1 MIWKDAQVVAAAEQD
16 MVFLAREMFWHW
28 KINKTHIQN
37 QEKLAKSETLHKLK
51 IAWKTVSGRPP
62 CFVSMP
68 VKDSFPTPAV
78 YCYFAPTAEGRF
90 WKQDLL
96 RCAQGSISS
105 FTPTRRKERSSGFHQ
120 NCSRP
125 PSQPRFSSLRGQ
137 LAASSEGST
146 KTSGCNAAGPGQPT
160 SRRGAVM
167 SCHGWT
173 RLINH
178 FQRPWKRHLPTAL
191 VSSPLRPPLRA
202 PRSFLPAWDMA
213 LY

>member
-1 MIWKDAQVVAAAEQD
+1 MIWKDAQVLAAAEQN
-16 MVFLAREMFWHW
+16 MVFLAREMFCHW

-51 IAWKTVSGRPP
+51 TAWKTVSGGPSR
-62 CFVSMP
+62 FVSMP
-68 VKDSFPTPAV
+68 VKDSFLTPSA

-90 WKQDLL
+90 WKQYLL
-96 RCAQGSISS
+96 HCAPGSISS
-105 FTPTRRKERSSGFHQ
+105 FTPTWRKEKSLGVHR

-125 PSQPRFSSLRGQ
+125 PSQPRFPSLRGQ
-137 LAASSEGST
+137 LAASWGGST

-160 SRRGAVM
+160 SRKGAVM

-178 FQRPWKRHLPTAL
+178 FQQPWKDTCPQ
-191 VSSPLRPPLRA
+191 P
-202 PRSFLPAWDMA
+202 
-213 LY
+213 

>member
-1 MIWKDAQVVAAAEQD
+1 MIWKDAQVLAAAEQN
-16 MVFLAREMFWHW
+16 MVFLAREMFCHW

-51 IAWKTVSGRPP
+51 TAWKTVSGGPSR
-62 CFVSMP
+62 FVSMP
-68 VKDSFPTPAV
+68 VKDSFSTPSA

-90 WKQDLL
+90 WKQYLL
-96 RCAQGSISS
+96 HCAPGSISS
-105 FTPTRRKERSSGFHQ
+105 FTPTWRKEKSLGVHR

-125 PSQPRFSSLRGQ
+125 PSQPRFPSLRGQ
-137 LAASSEGST
+137 LAASWGGST

-167 SCHGWT
+167 SCRGWT

-178 FQRPWKRHLPTAL
+178 FQQPWKDTCPQ
-191 VSSPLRPPLRA
+191 P
-202 PRSFLPAWDMA
+202 
-213 LY
+213 